1 MLVTSLYA
9 YVEPCCFLSICVRK
23 RVRERESSPPPAP
36 PEHFLFHFSSTPM
49 SYSASIS
56 ALSLTS
62 SGGLIAG
69 GPGRILG
76 KFWRREASGTGSGR
90 LQANVHPR
98 KHTHTH
104 SSSVPRTC
112 SGFLTLLLHFL
123 TDSLV
128 HFVQKNLSFFYHSGS
143 V

>member
-1 MLVTSLYA
+1 
-9 YVEPCCFLSICVRK
+9 
-23 RVRERESSPPPAP
+23 
-36 PEHFLFHFSSTPM
+36 M
-49 SYSASIS
+49 SYSLSIS
-56 ALSLTS
+56 ALSLTY

-98 KHTHTH
+98 KHTLTH
-104 SSSVPRTC
+104 SYSVPRTC

-128 HFVQKNLSFFYHSGS
+128 HFVQNLSSFRFCLNLNQLAAFSLVCKVLEQHVESFVYALS
-143 V
+143 